1 MTPWATLIV
10 LLTAGTGASAGPGHA
25 APDQYAQIIIREQI
39 MIRMPVPK
47 RGKANGHGEWKEKR
61 GPRCIDAKAIASATL
76 AGPKS
81 VDLVLKDRS
90 RVRARLEKSC
100 PALDFYDGFYI
111 SRNSDGRICADRD
124 TIRSRIG
131 GQCEIDR
138 FRGLKEVRRK

>member
-10 LLTAGTGASAGPGHA
+10 LLTAGASTPAGPGNA
-25 APDQYAQIIIREQI
+25 APGQYAQIIIREQI

-47 RGKANGHGEWKEKR
+47 RGKAIPQGEWKEKR
-61 GPRCIDAKAIASATL
+61 GPRCIQANAIASATL
-76 AGPKS
+76 AGPRS
-81 VDLVLKDRS
+81 VDLVFKDKS

-100 PALDFYDGFYI
+100 PALDFYNGFYI
-111 SRNSDGRICADRD
+111 SRNPDGRICADRD

-138 FRGLKEVRRK
+138 FRTLKEVPRK

>member
-1 MTPWATLIV
+1 MVAGGDPAQPGV
-10 LLTAGTGASAGPGHA
+10 TAPQ
-25 APDQYAQIIIREQI
+25 QYAQIIIREQI
-39 MIRMPVPK
+39 MIRMPTPK
-47 RGKANGHGEWKEKR
+47 RGKPLPHGQWKEKR
-61 GPRCIDAKAIASATL
+61 GPRCIEAKGIASATL

-81 VDLVLKDRS
+81 VDLVLKDKS

-111 SRNSDGRICADRD
+111 SRNPDGRICADRD

>member
-1 MTPWATLIV
+1 MTPWTTLIV
-10 LLTAGTGASAGPGHA
+10 LLTAGVGTPVV
-25 APDQYAQIIIREQI
+25 APNQYAQIIIREQI

-47 RGKANGHGEWKEKR
+47 RGKAIPNGEWKEKR
-61 GPRCIDAKAIASATL
+61 GPRCIQANTIASATL

-81 VDLVLKDRS
+81 VDLVLKDKS

-100 PALDFYDGFYI
+100 AALDFYNGFYI
-111 SRNSDGRICADRD
+111 SRNPDGRICADRD